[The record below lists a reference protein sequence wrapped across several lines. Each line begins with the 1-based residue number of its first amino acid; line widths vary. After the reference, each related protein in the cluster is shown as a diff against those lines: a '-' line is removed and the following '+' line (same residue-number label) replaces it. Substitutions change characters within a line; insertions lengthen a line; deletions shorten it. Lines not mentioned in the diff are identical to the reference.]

1 MRIIGSNF
9 DQAEIARVAFELW
22 EERGRP
28 AGSPE
33 GDWFRAEQLLRATLE
48 PGSMR

>member
-22 EERGRP
+22 EERGR
-28 AGSPE
+28 SPE